1 MNSEELSVAEAYGRT
16 LGELGEENDDI
27 VVLEADLM
35 KASGTGVFQNK
46 FPDRLFQIG
55 VAEQNMIGIAA
66 GLAVEGKIP
75 FASTFA
81 VFATKRACDQ
91 VSISVAYPRLNVKVV
106 GTYCGL
112 SVAYG
117 ATHQSVQDIAIM
129 RAMPNMVVLAPAD
142 TIELSKAIREIAD
155 YDGPVYLRTVRG
167 TMPRVFDDSYE
178 FKIGKASV
186 LADGDVATIISTG
199 VMTSKAIEAANIL
212 KSEGIKVR
220 VINMPTIKPIDE
232 EAIIDAARDTGLIV
246 TVENHSIIGGLGS
259 AVCEVTS
266 KSCPVAV
273 QRVGI
278 NDKFGYTGP
287 FEWSLKHFEFDV
299 SDIVKAV
306 RGGVDS

>member
-1 MNSEELSVAEAYGRT
+1 MSAEELSVAGAYGKT
-16 LGELGEENDDI
+16 LVELGEENDNI

-35 KASGTGVFQNK
+35 KASGTKVFQDK

-55 VAEQNMIGIAA
+55 VAEQNMIGVAA

-91 VSISVAYPRLNVKVV
+91 VSVSVAYPRLNVKVV

-129 RAMPNMVVLAPAD
+129 RAMPNMVVIAPAD
-142 TIELSKAIREIAD
+142 TIELAKAIRVIAD
-155 YDGPVYLRTVRG
+155 YNGPVYLRTVRG
-167 TMPRVFDDSYE
+167 TMPRIFDDSHE
-178 FKIGKASV
+178 FEIGKASV
-186 LADGDVATIISTG
+186 LADGDAATIISTG
-199 VMTSKAIEAANIL
+199 VMTSKAISAANIL

-232 EAIIDAARDTGLIV
+232 QAIIDAVRDTGLIV
-246 TVENHSIIGGLGS
+246 TVENHSVIGGLGS
-259 AVCEVTS
+259 AVCEVTARR
-266 KSCPVAV
+266 CPAV
-273 QRVGI
+273 VRRVGI
-278 NDKFGYTGP
+278 DDKFGFTGP
-287 FEWSLKHFEFDV
+287 FEWSLKHFKFDV
-299 SDIVKAV
+299 PDIINAV